1 MGFMDKKRIIIALCI
16 AAVLIPAFSLVPC
29 RWPIGLVGMLL
40 FAGVGTWEFYGL
52 LEAGGMPA
60 SKKWGTASGLVFVAA
75 TWFNMLGKH
84 IAYRGF
90 SISDNALWCIL
101 LLVITSN
108 FFRILAY
115 HDLRKGLD
123 SCMGT
128 ILGIVYVPLLWSFV
142 VRLFLVGDL
151 SKPGW
156 AAFYAILCMKMADSG
171 GYFFG
176 TRFGKNKLA
185 PTISP
190 KKSWEGLGGGIVF
203 CMAINI
209 VWLVVSQGRINS
221 AISFS
226 LGHALVLGFL
236 FPIVGTLG
244 DLVESIFK
252 RAVDVKDS
260 NTMVYGLGGILDM
273 IDSIL
278 FAAPMLYIY
287 IELFLK

>member
-1 MGFMDKKRIIIALCI
+1 MDKKRILIALSI
-16 AAVLIPAFSLVPC
+16 AAVLIPAFCLVPC
-29 RWPIGLVGMLL
+29 RWPIGLLGLLL
-40 FAGVGTWEFYGL
+40 FTGYGTMEFYGL
-52 LEAGGMPA
+52 LNAGGVDA
-60 SKKWGTASGLVFVAA
+60 SKKWGTASGLVFITA

-84 IAYRGF
+84 AAYRGF

-101 LLVITSN
+101 LIVITSN

-115 HDLRKGLD
+115 QNLRKGLD

-142 VRLFLVGDL
+142 VRLFLIGDL

-156 AAFYAILCMKMADSG
+156 AAFYVILCMKMADSG

-176 TRFGKNKLA
+176 TRFGKHKLA

-190 KKSWEGLGGGIVF
+190 KKSWEGLLGGVVF
-203 CMAINI
+203 CVVVNI
-209 VWLVVSQGRINS
+209 VWLIVSKGRLNS

-226 LGHALVLGFL
+226 LVHALVLGFL

-244 DLVESIFK
+244 DLVESMFK

>member
-1 MGFMDKKRIIIALCI
+1 MDKKRIIIALSI
-16 AAVLIPAFSLVPC
+16 GAVLIPAFSLVPC

-40 FAGVGTWEFYGL
+40 FAGFGTKEFYGL
-52 LEAGGMPA
+52 LNAGGIKT
-60 SKKWGTASGLVFVAA
+60 STKWGITSGLVFVAA
-75 TWFNMLGKH
+75 TWFNALDPH
-84 IAYRGF
+84 I
-90 SISDNALWCIL
+90 ISDNMLWCIL
-101 LLVITSN
+101 LLVIAAN

-115 HDLRKGLD
+115 PNLRMGLD

-142 VRLFLVGDL
+142 VRLFLSGDL

-156 AAFYAILCMKMADSG
+156 AAFYVILCMKMADSG

-176 TRFGKNKLA
+176 TRFGKHKLA
-185 PTISP
+185 PVISP
-190 KKSWEGLGGGIVF
+190 KKSWEGLFGGIVF
-203 CMAINI
+203 CVTVNLI
-209 VWLVVSQGRINS
+209 WLVVSKGQINS
-221 AISFS
+221 AIPFS
-226 LGHALVLGFL
+226 LGHAIVLGFL
-236 FPIVGTLG
+236 FPIVGTAG
-244 DLVESIFK
+244 DLVESMFK
-252 RAVDVKDS
+252 RAVNIKDS

>member
-1 MGFMDKKRIIIALCI
+1 MDKKRIIIALGI
-16 AAVLIPAFSLVPC
+16 AIVLVSLFTTVPC
-29 RWPIGLVGMLL
+29 NNLFGLLGMLL
-40 FAGVGTWEFYGL
+40 FTGLGTWEFYGL
-52 LEAGGMPA
+52 LEAGGMPT
-60 SKKWGTASGLVFVAA
+60 SKKWGTASGLVFIIS
-75 TWFNMLGKH
+75 TWFHMTGSLSNSL
-84 IAYRGF
+84 
-90 SISDNALWCIL
+90 LWCIL
-101 LLVITSN
+101 LLVIVSN

-142 VRLFLVGDL
+142 VRLFLQGDL

-156 AAFYAILCMKMADSG
+156 AAFYVILCMKMADSG

-176 TRFGKNKLA
+176 TRFGKHKLA
-185 PTISP
+185 PVISP
-190 KKSWEGLGGGIVF
+190 KKSWEGLLGGIVF
-203 CMAINI
+203 CVAVNLI
-209 VWLVVSQGRINS
+209 WLIASKGHINS
-221 AISFS
+221 TVSFS

-236 FPIVGTLG
+236 FPIVGTAG
-244 DLVESIFK
+244 DLVESLFK

>member
-1 MGFMDKKRIIIALCI
+1 MDKKRIFIALGI

-29 RWPIGLVGMLL
+29 RWPIGLIGMLL

-52 LEAGGMPA
+52 LNAGGVKT
-60 SKKWGTASGLVFVAA
+60 STKWGIASGLVFVAA
-75 TWFNMLGKH
+75 TWFNSLGKH
-84 IAYRGF
+84 HVAYDGF
-90 SISDNALWCIL
+90 SVSDNALWCIL
-101 LLVITSN
+101 LMVVASN
-108 FFRILAY
+108 FFRILTY
-115 HDLRKGLD
+115 PNLRKGLD

-128 ILGIVYVPLLWSFV
+128 ILGLVYVPLLWSFV
-142 VRLFLVGDL
+142 IRLFLLGDL

-156 AAFYAILCMKMADSG
+156 AAFYVILCMKMADSG

-176 TRFGKNKLA
+176 TRFGKHKLA

-190 KKSWEGLGGGIVF
+190 KKSWEGLFGGVVF
-203 CMAINI
+203 CVVVNI
-209 VWLVVSQGRINS
+209 VWWIVSNGHINNT
-221 AISFS
+221 ISFS
-226 LGHALVLGFL
+226 LGHALALGIL

-244 DLVESIFK
+244 DLVESMFK
-252 RAVDVKDS
+252 RAVNVKDS

-273 IDSIL
+273 VDSIL

>member
-1 MGFMDKKRIIIALCI
+1 MDKKRIIIALGI

-29 RWPIGLVGMLL
+29 RWPVGLVGMLL
-40 FAGVGTWEFYGL
+40 FAGFGTWEFYGL
-52 LEAGGMPA
+52 LNAGGIKT
-60 SKKWGTASGLVFVAA
+60 STKWGIFSGLVFVAA
-75 TWFNMLGKH
+75 TWFNALGQH
-84 IAYRGF
+84 LTYDGF
-90 SISDNALWCIL
+90 RISDNALWCIL
-101 LLVITSN
+101 LLVVTST

-115 HDLRKGLD
+115 PNLRKGLD

-142 VRLFLVGDL
+142 VRLFLSGDL

-156 AAFYAILCMKMADSG
+156 AAFYVILCMKMADSG

-176 TRFGKNKLA
+176 TRFGKHKLA
-185 PTISP
+185 PVISP
-190 KKSWEGLGGGIVF
+190 KKSWEGLLGGIVF
-203 CMAINI
+203 CII
-209 VWLVVSQGRINS
+209 VNVVWWIVSDGHINS
-221 AISFS
+221 SIPFS

-236 FPIVGTLG
+236 FPIVGTAG
-244 DLVESIFK
+244 DLVESMFK

>member
-1 MGFMDKKRIIIALCI
+1 MDKKRIIIALGI
-16 AAVLIPAFSLVPC
+16 AAVLVPALCLVPS

-40 FAGVGTWEFYGL
+40 FAGVGTWEFFGL
-52 LEAGGMPA
+52 LNAGGIKT
-60 SKKWGTASGLVFVAA
+60 STKWGIASSLVFVAA
-75 TWFNMLGKH
+75 TWFNALGKH
-84 IAYRGF
+84 ASHQGI
-90 SISDNALWCIL
+90 SVSDNALWCIL
-101 LLVITSN
+101 LIVIASN

-115 HDLRKGLD
+115 PDLRKGLD

-142 VRLFLVGDL
+142 VRLFLSGDP

-156 AAFYAILCMKMADSG
+156 AAFYLILCMKMADSG

-176 TRFGKNKLA
+176 MRFGKHKLA
-185 PTISP
+185 PIISP
-190 KKSWEGLGGGIVF
+190 KKSWEGLYGGIVF
-203 CMAINI
+203 CVVVN
-209 VWLVVSQGRINS
+209 VGWWLISGGRINS
-221 AISFS
+221 ATSLS
-226 LGHALVLGFL
+226 LGHALVLGLL
-236 FPIVGTLG
+236 FPLVGTAG
-244 DLVESIFK
+244 DLVESMFK
-252 RAVDVKDS
+252 RAVGVKDS

>member
-1 MGFMDKKRIIIALCI
+1 MDKKRILIALSI

-29 RWPIGLVGMLL
+29 SWPIGLVGMLL
-40 FAGVGTWEFYGL
+40 FAGVGTWEFFGL
-52 LEAGGMPA
+52 LNAGGVKT
-60 SKKWGTASGLVFVAA
+60 STKWGIGSGLVFVAA
-75 TWFNMLGKH
+75 TWFHMTGHLSNSL
-84 IAYRGF
+84 
-90 SISDNALWCIL
+90 LWCIL
-101 LLVITSN
+101 LLVIVSN

-115 HDLRKGLD
+115 TDLRKGLD

-128 ILGIVYVPLLWSFV
+128 ILGVVYVPLLWSFV
-142 VRLFLVGDL
+142 VRLFLCGDL

-156 AAFYAILCMKMADSG
+156 AAFYVILCMKLADSG

-176 TRFGKNKLA
+176 TRFGKHKLA

-190 KKSWEGLGGGIVF
+190 KKSWEGLLGGIVF
-203 CMAINI
+203 CVAVNVLWVFISKGK
-209 VWLVVSQGRINS
+209 LNS
-221 AISFS
+221 TIP
-226 LGHALVLGFL
+226 LPIGHALVLGVL

-244 DLVESIFK
+244 DLVESLFK

-273 IDSIL
+273 VDSIL

>member
-1 MGFMDKKRIIIALCI
+1 MDKKRIIIALCI

-40 FAGVGTWEFYGL
+40 FAGFGTWEFYGL
-52 LEAGGMPA
+52 LNAGGIKT
-60 SKKWGTASGLVFVAA
+60 STKWGIASGLVFVAA
-75 TWFNMLGKH
+75 TWYHMTGQVSN
-84 IAYRGF
+84 
-90 SISDNALWCIL
+90 NALWCIL

-115 HDLRKGLD
+115 PNLRAGLD

-142 VRLFLVGDL
+142 VRLFLSGDL
-151 SKPGW
+151 SSPGW
-156 AAFYAILCMKMADSG
+156 AAFYVILCMKMADSG

-176 TRFGKNKLA
+176 TRFGKHKLA

-190 KKSWEGLGGGIVF
+190 KKSWEGLVGGVIFCTVVNVAWWIV
-203 CMAINI
+203 
-209 VWLVVSQGRINS
+209 SKGHINS
-221 AISFS
+221 TISFS

-244 DLVESIFK
+244 DLVESMFK
-252 RAVDVKDS
+252 RAVDIKDS

>member
-1 MGFMDKKRIIIALCI
+1 MDKKRILIALCI
-16 AAVLIPAFSLVPC
+16 AAVLIPAFCLVPSG
-29 RWPIGLVGMLL
+29 WPIGLVGMLL

-52 LEAGGMPA
+52 LNAGGVKT
-60 SKKWGTASGLVFVAA
+60 STKWGIGSGLVFVAA
-75 TWFNMLGKH
+75 TWFHMTGALSNSL
-84 IAYRGF
+84 
-90 SISDNALWCIL
+90 LWCTL
-101 LLVITSN
+101 LLVIVSN

-128 ILGIVYVPLLWSFV
+128 LLGVVYVPLLWSFV
-142 VRLFLVGDL
+142 VRLFLCGDL

-156 AAFYAILCMKMADSG
+156 AAFYVILCMKMADSG

-176 TRFGKNKLA
+176 TRFGKHKLA
-185 PTISP
+185 PVISP
-190 KKSWEGLGGGIVF
+190 KKSWEGLFGGVVF
-203 CMAINI
+203 CVAVNVAWYFI
-209 VWLVVSQGRINS
+209 SKGRLNS
-221 AISFS
+221 VIPLP
-226 LGHALVLGFL
+226 LGHALALGFL

-244 DLVESIFK
+244 DLVESLFK

-273 IDSIL
+273 VDSIL

>member
-1 MGFMDKKRIIIALCI
+1 MDKKRILIALSI

-29 RWPIGLVGMLL
+29 SNIVGLIGMLL
-40 FAGVGTWEFYGL
+40 FAGVGTWEFYGML
-52 LEAGGMPA
+52 NAGGIKT
-60 SKKWGTASGLVFVAA
+60 STKWGIGSGLVFVGA
-75 TWFNMLGKH
+75 TWFNALDKH
-84 IAYRGF
+84 QVCYDGF
-90 SISDNALWCIL
+90 RVSDNALWCVLLIVIL
-101 LLVITSN
+101 SN

-115 HDLRKGLD
+115 SDLRKGLE

-142 VRLFLVGDL
+142 IRLFLLGDL

-156 AAFYAILCMKMADSG
+156 AAFYVILCMKMADSG

-190 KKSWEGLGGGIVF
+190 KKSWEGLVGGVIFCVIV
-203 CMAINI
+203 NI
-209 VWLVVSQGRINS
+209 VWWIVSKGHINS
-221 AISFS
+221 AVPFSFF
-226 LGHALVLGFL
+226 HALVLGFL
-236 FPIVGTLG
+236 FPIVGTVG
-244 DLVESIFK
+244 DLVESMFK

-273 IDSIL
+273 VDSIL
-278 FAAPMLYIY
+278 FAAPMLFIY

>member
-1 MGFMDKKRIIIALCI
+1 MDKKRILIALCI
-16 AAVLIPAFSLVPC
+16 AAVLIPAFCLVPC
-29 RWPIGLVGMLL
+29 SWPIGLVGMLL
-40 FAGVGTWEFYGL
+40 FAGFGTWEFFGL
-52 LEAGGMPA
+52 LNAGGIKT
-60 SKKWGTASGLVFVAA
+60 STKWGIGSGLVFVAA
-75 TWFNMLGKH
+75 TWFHMTG
-84 IAYRGF
+84 
-90 SISDNALWCIL
+90 SISNSLLWCIL
-101 LLVITSN
+101 LLVIVSN

-128 ILGIVYVPLLWSFV
+128 ILGVVYVPLLWSFV
-142 VRLFLVGDL
+142 VRLFLCGDL

-156 AAFYAILCMKMADSG
+156 AAFYVILCMKMADSG

-176 TRFGKNKLA
+176 TRFGKHKLA
-185 PTISP
+185 PVISP
-190 KKSWEGLGGGIVF
+190 KKSWEGLFGGMVF
-203 CMAINI
+203 CVAVNL
-209 VWLVVSQGRINS
+209 VWFSISKGRLNS
-221 AISFS
+221 TIPLPLA
-226 LGHALVLGFL
+226 HALALGVL

-244 DLVESIFK
+244 DLVESLFK

-273 IDSIL
+273 VDSIL

>member
-1 MGFMDKKRIIIALCI
+1 MDKKRIIIALCI
-16 AAVLIPAFSLVPC
+16 AAVLIPAFCLVPS
-29 RWPIGLVGMLL
+29 RWPIGLIGLLL
-40 FAGVGTWEFYGL
+40 FAGFGTWEFYGL
-52 LEAGGMPA
+52 LEAGGMPS

-75 TWFNMLGKH
+75 TWFNALGKH
-84 IAYRGF
+84 FTYDGF

-101 LLVITSN
+101 LVVIASN

-115 HDLRKGLD
+115 PNLRKGLE

-142 VRLFLVGDL
+142 VRLFLSGDP

-156 AAFYAILCMKMADSG
+156 AAFYVILCMKMADSG

-176 TRFGKNKLA
+176 TRFGKHKLA

-190 KKSWEGLGGGIVF
+190 KKSWEGLWGGMGF
-203 CMAINI
+203 CVAVNL
-209 VWLVVSQGRINS
+209 VWLIVSKGQINS

-226 LGHALVLGFL
+226 WGHALALGFL

-244 DLVESIFK
+244 DLVESMFK

-273 IDSIL
+273 VDSIL

>member
-1 MGFMDKKRIIIALCI
+1 MDKKRIIIALSI
-16 AAVLIPAFSLVPC
+16 GAVLIPIFCLVPC
-29 RWPIGLVGMLL
+29 SWPIGLIGMLL

-52 LEAGGMPA
+52 LNAGGIKT
-60 SKKWGTASGLVFVAA
+60 STKWGIASGLLFVAA
-75 TWFNMLGKH
+75 TWFNVLGQH
-84 IAYRGF
+84 PSHRGF
-90 SISDNALWCIL
+90 SISNDALWCIL
-101 LLVITSN
+101 LIVVISN
-108 FFRILAY
+108 FFRILTY
-115 HDLRKGLD
+115 PNLRKGLE

-142 VRLFLVGDL
+142 VRLFLIGDL

-156 AAFYAILCMKMADSG
+156 AAFYVILCMKMADSG

-176 TRFGKNKLA
+176 TRFGKHKLA

-190 KKSWEGLGGGIVF
+190 KKSWEGLFGGIVF
-203 CMAINI
+203 CVAVNLIWVIISSGN
-209 VWLVVSQGRINS
+209 LNS
-221 AISFS
+221 TISLP
-226 LGHALVLGFL
+226 LGHAIALGIL

-244 DLVESIFK
+244 DLVESMFK

-273 IDSIL
+273 VDSIL